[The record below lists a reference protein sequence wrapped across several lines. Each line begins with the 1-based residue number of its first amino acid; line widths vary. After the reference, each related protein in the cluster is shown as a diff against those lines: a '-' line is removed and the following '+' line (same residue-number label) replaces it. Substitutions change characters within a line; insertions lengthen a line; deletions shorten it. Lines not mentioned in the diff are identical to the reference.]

1 MGFGQ
6 KSTDYKD
13 YRNELA
19 PVVCGFRDSV
29 TLNQIQSNL
38 ENFDTT
44 LIIANKVTYYIDLAG
59 CYYEQTIH
67 PIDSSGYHL
76 SALDSMYIWK
86 TIECYNKAL
95 FHEPKNTQAI
105 WNLLFSYSMVGECE
119 KSLYYLNLYKAYEK
133 KKYWDKEQIG
143 YLIKR
148 CSVE

>member
-13 YRNELA
+13 YRNDLSPA
-19 PVVCGFRDSV
+19 ICGFRDSV
-29 TLNQIQSNL
+29 TLNQTQYNL

-44 LIIANKVTYYIDLAG
+44 LITTNKVIYYIDLAR

-76 SALDSMYIWK
+76 SSMDSMYIWK
-86 TIECYNKAL
+86 TIVCYNKAL

-105 WNLLFSYSMVGECE
+105 WNLLFSYSMMGECQ
-119 KSLYYLNLYKAYEK
+119 KMLYYLNLYKAYQK
-133 KKYWDKEQIG
+133 KKYWNKEQIG
-143 YLIKR
+143 YLMEI
-148 CSVE
+148 CDQ